1 MNILRRIK
9 YNHLQKICQN
19 RSISWTMPK
28 EKRNAR
34 NTWVTTKQK
43 PESLLTKKAIAS
55 LSTKK
60 KYHSENQYL
69 DLISDIVRN
78 GIEEE
83 TRNGVTKS
91 IIGSMMRFPLNNG
104 QIPLLTTKK
113 LAWKSCLKEL
123 LWFISGDTDNDT
135 LVNQNVNIWNDNA
148 SRKFL
153 DSRGLYHH
161 RVGDLGPIYGYQ
173 WRFYNLDY
181 IPLHVFP
188 NVQNNEMNLHMNS
201 GIDQLTNIIECLKDP
216 NRRNSRRLILMA
228 WNPEQI
234 DQMALPPCHVMSQF
248 SVLGNKLHCTM
259 YQRSGDVGL
268 GVPFNIASY
277 SFLTILLAKHCGL
290 EPGEFIH
297 FIGNAHIYK
306 EHEEILLEQIER
318 DPKEFPNCDII
329 QKRNS
334 INDYVFS
341 DFRINNYKYHPVL
354 KMNMIA

>member
-9 YNHLQKICQN
+9 YNRLQKICKN
-19 RSISWTMPK
+19 RFISWTVPK
-28 EKRNAR
+28 EKRNIR
-34 NTWVTTKQK
+34 KTWKIIRDKQESFVTIGDNKSFKKTMH
-43 PESLLTKKAIAS
+43 PENHYLSLINNIIK
-55 LSTKK
+55 
-60 KYHSENQYL
+60 
-69 DLISDIVRN
+69 N
-78 GIEEE
+78 GIEED
-83 TRNGVTKS
+83 TRNGKTKS
-91 IIGSMMRFPLNNG
+91 IIGATMRFPLNNG

-113 LAWKSCLKEL
+113 LAWKTCLKEL
-123 LWFISGDTDNDT
+123 LWFISGDTDNET
-135 LVNQNVNIWNDNA
+135 LINQNVKIWNDNA
-148 SRKFL
+148 SREFL
-153 DSRGLYHH
+153 DSRGLNHH

-188 NVQNNEMNLHMNS
+188 NIRNNEINLHMNS
-201 GIDQLTNIIECLKDP
+201 GVDQLTNIINILKDP
-216 NRRNSRRLILMA
+216 EKRYSRRLILTA

-268 GVPFNIASY
+268 GIPFNIASY

-306 EHEEILLEQIER
+306 EHEEMLLKQITR
-318 DPKEFPNCDII
+318 DPKEFPTCDII
-329 QKRNS
+329 NKRNS
-334 INDYVFS
+334 IDDYVFN
-341 DFRINNYKYHPVL
+341 DFKINNYEYHPTI
-354 KMNMIA
+354 KMTMIA